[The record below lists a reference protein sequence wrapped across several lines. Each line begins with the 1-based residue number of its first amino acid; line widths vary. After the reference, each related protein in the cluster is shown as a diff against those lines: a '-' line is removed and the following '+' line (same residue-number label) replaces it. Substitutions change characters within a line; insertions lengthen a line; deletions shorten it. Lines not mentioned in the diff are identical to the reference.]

1 MIYLGI
7 GLNLNGKDNETP
19 LQNCKK
25 AIIELKKNINVSKI
39 SSWYKSEPVPVS
51 NQPWFI
57 NCVVE
62 INTNK
67 SPLDLLDLVLSIEEN
82 FGRLR
87 KKRNEARIID
97 IDIVFYNSIILDEIQ
112 IQVPHPRAHKRAF
125 VIFPIMDLNPGFVH
139 PILNKSLMEI
149 SKNLLNQKISKLENV
164 GIEKIQ

>member
-7 GLNLNGKDNETP
+7 GSNLNGKDNETP

-67 SPLDLLDLVLSIEEN
+67 SPLYLLDLVLNIEEN

-97 IDIVFYNSIILDEIQ
+97 IDIIDYKKKVIYERNKLIT
-112 IQVPHPRAHKRAF
+112 PHPRMHERSF
-125 VIFPIMDLNPGFVH
+125 VLLPFKELYPKWVH
-139 PILNKSLMEI
+139 PIEKKGLQELIDDLTDK
-149 SKNLLNQKISKLENV
+149 QKIL
-164 GIEKIQ
+164 KIGKK